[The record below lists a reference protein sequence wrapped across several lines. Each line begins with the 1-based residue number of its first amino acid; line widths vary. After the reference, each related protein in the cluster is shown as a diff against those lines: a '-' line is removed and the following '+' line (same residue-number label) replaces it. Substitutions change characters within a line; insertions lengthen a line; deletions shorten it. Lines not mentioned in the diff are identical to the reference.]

1 VLITLG
7 GYAVFKSARVQT
19 FITQKIVS
27 YLSNKLHTKV
37 TIGGVDIE
45 FFDKLVLEDLYIQDH
60 GQDTLIFAP
69 HFKLTLSNLDL
80 NNNIIQIGDVILEDA
95 YVNLRKF
102 KRGGDFNFQ
111 FIIDAFSGSSDTTK
125 SKGAELLCNNISLK
139 NCRLNYSLLYKK
151 HGTWG
156 IDWDYVKLRNLNLN
170 LYSLHTY
177 GDTIN
182 TYIKDLSF
190 YEVSGFYVSNASCF
204 FKAYSQKM
212 HFKNF
217 EAQSHNTQ
225 FEADI
230 RFKYNSW
237 ADFDDFIERVKIDAD
252 IKRSKIDM
260 ADISYFAKEL
270 EGIKKEVYIEGL
282 ANGTV
287 NNFTAYPISIRFGK
301 KTFLKG
307 KLRMQGLPDAEN
319 TLIDFKIKQL
329 QTNKEDIEGIPLPP
343 FTSKEYIQL
352 PEEIYSM
359 GEISYVGE
367 FTGFYNNFVTYGA
380 IKSDI
385 GLAKTDLK
393 INYNLETEIT
403 EYSGKINTQNF
414 NMRKL
419 LNNNLLGFIDA
430 NLTINGKGFTVNSL
444 DASAKGNIRSV
455 DFNNYH
461 YQNIMVDGNF
471 KNKYFK
477 GKCLINDI
485 NLFMDFDGD
494 INLKEAKPLFGF
506 NAKVENANLDA
517 LGFYNNNNEPFKV
530 SSYMEI
536 DLKGNNLDDFVGN
549 VSLEDLKV
557 ETLKGEYSF
566 GEILINANEELNRKK
581 LILVSD
587 MIDARV
593 TGNYNFE
600 NILPSIKQL
609 INYHFPNLFNTRDV
623 IANKTFQDF
632 SFNVKL
638 KSTTDLSELFMPDV
652 VFLQPSTIDG
662 RFNNLNRTVDLNA
675 NIPEANLYGVH
686 LYQYNASLTG
696 LQKEFSIKNNIAKAT
711 LNDSIA
717 FKNVQI
723 HSYPWNNQIT
733 TNLKWDNKEKFKNAG
748 EIEGKV
754 AFNDSSNTLVSLTEA
769 SVFIRD
775 TNWILKNPGSVAI
788 DTSKIKFSGLEFGTG
803 TQKINVNGII
813 SKNPADQLF
822 ISLDHFIIENLN
834 PLLISY
840 DVQLAGQANGFIK
853 ISDVYRKPVFN
864 SELDFKDFVIND
876 ENFGHGKIFAN
887 YDDSRR
893 NIKMEGN
900 LSKGNLP
907 TIKFTGMYFPF
918 KKEDDL
924 EFSINLNK
932 TQLKILQR
940 FTTGVLSDL
949 RGYATGD
956 VLIVGSSFKPE
967 LYGKVEILK
976 GGFKVDYLNTAYS
989 FNGNLNIKPEVF
1001 EVVNAEI
1008 FDEMGNLSHAD
1019 FKMYHQNFR
1028 NFGFDIAINAQN
1040 LMVLNTTL
1048 KDNDLFYGKA
1058 FSSGLMKIKGPTDLL
1073 EIDIAARTE
1082 KGTQLFIPYSDQT
1095 TVSENSFVRFVN
1107 KDTAVTVKKIQKT
1120 DLTGLQM
1127 NFDLEVTPE
1136 AQFQMVFD
1144 SKVGDVIK
1152 GRGEGNIKMEINT
1165 NGLFNMYGDYRFTE
1179 GDYLFTFE
1187 NAINKRFKIEPGSII
1202 SWNGDPYNAN
1212 IDIATVYKTK
1222 TALSTLLQDSSA
1234 EYKRNIPVN
1243 VMLKLKDKLFNPS
1256 ISFGINFPTQ
1266 SNNETLKAQVN
1277 SIIGND
1283 NNNELNRQ
1291 VFALLMIG
1299 SFIPPSGGSQA
1310 ATRVQQGIG
1319 NSSAELL
1326 SAQFNNWISQLSKNV
1341 NLGVNYK
1348 PSTDLTSRQIEL
1360 AISTQLFNDRL
1371 SIDGN
1376 FGVANNQQTAAA
1388 SSLVDVNVE
1397 YKLTNNGK
1405 FRVKAYNKPNDFIN
1419 YFTQG
1424 YNRQG
1429 VGLIYK
1435 EEFYTIGE
1443 LISRKRKK
1451 SINNSL
1457 PLQPKLSP
1465 DSLNQKNTNDEI
1477 IP

>member
-1 VLITLG
+1 MSLLSIG

-19 FITQKIVS
+19 FLTQKIVS
-27 YLSNKLHTKV
+27 YLSDKLNTKV
-37 TIGGVDIE
+37 SIGGVDIE

-60 GQDTLIFAP
+60 GQDTLIYAP
-69 HFKLTLSNLDL
+69 HFKVTLSDLDL
-80 NNNIIQIGDVILEDA
+80 NNNIIQIGDVVLENA
-95 YVNLRKF
+95 YVNIRKF

-111 FIIDAFSGSSDTTK
+111 FIADAFSGTTTDTTQTNK
-125 SKGAELLCNNISLK
+125 RGPEILCNNISLK
-139 NCRLNYSLLYKK
+139 NCRLNYSLMYKN

-156 IDWDYVKLRNLNLN
+156 IDWDYVKLRNLNIN

-190 YEVSGFYVSNASCF
+190 NEVSGFYITDASCF

-212 HFKNF
+212 HFKSF
-217 EAQSHNTQ
+217 EAKTNDSKI
-225 FEADI
+225 EADV
-230 RFKYNSW
+230 RFKYNTW
-237 ADFDDFIERVKIDAD
+237 ADFDEFIERVKIDAT
-252 IKRSKIDM
+252 IKRSKIEM
-260 ADISYFAKEL
+260 ADLSYFAKEL
-270 EGIKKEVYIEGL
+270 KGIKKEVYIEGE
-282 ANGTV
+282 AIGTID
-287 NNFTAYPISIRFGK
+287 NFTAYPLLIEFGN
-301 KTFLKG
+301 KTSVEG
-307 KLRMQGLPDAEN
+307 KLKMQGLPDAEN
-319 TLIDFKIKQL
+319 TLIDFKIKHL
-329 QTNKEDIEGIPLPP
+329 YTNKKDIEGIPLPP
-343 FTSKEYIQL
+343 FTSNEYIEL
-352 PEEIYSM
+352 PNEINSM
-359 GEISYVGE
+359 GEISYTGD
-367 FTGFYNNFVTYGA
+367 FTGFYNNFVTYGT

-403 EYSGKINTQNF
+403 EYSGKLNTQNF
-414 NMRKL
+414 NLNRL
-419 LNNNLLGFIDA
+419 LKNNSLGYLDA
-430 NLTINGKGFTVNSL
+430 NLTINGKGFTLNTL
-444 DASAKGNIRSV
+444 DASAKGNIRSI

-461 YQNIMVDGNF
+461 YQNITVDGNF
-471 KNKYFK
+471 RNKYFK
-477 GKCLINDI
+477 GKCTVDDANIFL
-485 NLFMDFDGD
+485 DFDGD
-494 INLKEAKPLFGF
+494 INLKEAKPSFSF
-506 NAKVENANLDA
+506 NATVDRADLNAIGL
-517 LGFYNNNNEPFKV
+517 YNNNNNPFKV
-530 SSYMEI
+530 STFMEI

-549 VSLEDLKV
+549 VSLEDLEIEDNNNV
-557 ETLKGEYSF
+557 YSLGEV
-566 GEILINANEELNRKK
+566 LLNATEEDDQKK
-581 LILVSD
+581 LILASD
-587 MIDARV
+587 MLDARF

-600 NILPSIKQL
+600 HIIPTIEQL
-609 INYHFPNLFNTRDV
+609 VNYHFPNLFNNEKV
-623 IANKTFQDF
+623 INDRTHEDF
-632 SFNVKL
+632 SFNIRL
-638 KSTTDLSELFMPDV
+638 KDTKDLSTLFLPDIQ
-652 VFLQPSTIDG
+652 FLEPATIDG
-662 RFNNLNRTVDLNA
+662 SFNNLNHEIELNA
-675 NIPEANLYGVH
+675 HIPDVIMYGMH
-686 LYQYNASLTG
+686 LINYDALINGKQND
-696 LQKEFSIKNNIAKAT
+696 FSIKNTVDKAMV
-711 LNDSIA
+711 NDSIS
-717 FKNVQI
+717 FNNLQTY
-723 HSYPWNNQIT
+723 SYPWNT
-733 TNLKWDNKEKFKNAG
+733 YLLTNVKWDNQERFKNSG
-748 EIEGKV
+748 ELEGLIT
-754 AFNDSSNTLVSLTEA
+754 FNDSLNTLVNLREA

-775 TNWILKNPGSVAI
+775 TNWVLKQQGFVSI
-788 DTSKIKFSGLEFGTG
+788 DTSKISIQGLEFGTG
-803 TQKINVNGII
+803 TQKITVNGIV
-813 SKNPADQLF
+813 SNNPAEQLN
-822 ISLDHFIIENLN
+822 INLQHFIIENLN

-840 DVQLAGQANGFIK
+840 DVELKGRANGFIK
-853 ISDVYRKPVFN
+853 ISDIYKKPVFN
-864 SELDFKDFVIND
+864 TELNLDEFTVND

-887 YDDSRR
+887 YDDNRK

-949 RGYATGD
+949 KGYATGD
-956 VLIVGSSFKPE
+956 VLIVGSSSKPE
-967 LYGKVEILK
+967 LYGNIEILK
-976 GGFKVDYLNTAYS
+976 GGFKVDYLNTSYS
-989 FNGNLNIKPEVF
+989 FNGNLAIKPNVF
-1001 EVVNAEI
+1001 EVVNAEL
-1008 FDEMGNLSHAD
+1008 FDEMGSLSHAD

-1028 NFGFDIAINAQN
+1028 NFGFDIKINAEN

-1048 KDNDLFYGKA
+1048 KDNDMFYGKA
-1058 FSSGLMKIKGPTDLL
+1058 FSTGLMKISGPTDLM

-1107 KDTAVTVKKIQKT
+1107 KDTSLTVKKVQKT
-1120 DLTGLQM
+1120 DMTGIQM
-1127 NFDLEVTPE
+1127 NFDLEVTPD

-1165 NGLFNMYGDYRFTE
+1165 NGLFNMFGDYRFSE

-1187 NAINKRFKIEPGSII
+1187 NAINKKFKIEPGSLV

-1222 TALSTLLQDSSA
+1222 TSLSTLLQDSSA

-1266 SNNETLKAQVN
+1266 TNNETLKAQVN
-1277 SIIGND
+1277 SIIGNE

-1299 SFIPPSGGSQA
+1299 SFIPPSGSSQG
-1310 ATRVQQGIG
+1310 ATRVQEGIG

-1348 PSTDLTSRQIEL
+1348 PSSDLTSRQIEL

-1371 SIDGN
+1371 SVDGN

-1388 SSLVDVNVE
+1388 SSLVDVNLE

-1405 FRVKAYNKPNDFIN
+1405 FRLKAYNKPNDFIN
-1419 YFTQG
+1419 QYTQG
-1424 YNRQG
+1424 YNKQG
-1429 VGLIYK
+1429 VGLLYK
-1435 EEFYTIGE
+1435 EEFYSFGE

-1451 SINNSL
+1451 QVPVKLPANNEAET
-1457 PLQPKLSP
+1457 
-1465 DSLNQKNTNDEI
+1465 DTTKN
-1477 IP
+1477 